1 MVAERC
7 YLVMVRYDRV
17 VDAAVASFLGL
28 SRYLVDSSVLFTY
41 FFFFVTNWL
50 LLLAWR
56 MHIGKCVLIEY
67 RTIEI

>member
-1 MVAERC
+1 MLQLLLFLD
-7 YLVMVRYDRV
+7 YLDIW
-17 VDAAVASFLGL
+17 STHLFC
-28 SRYLVDSSVLFTY
+28 LFT